1 MMKSEDA
8 APSKLAVSASA
19 AALAAANKSRPST
32 STSTTSTSTST
43 TTSARPAALSASSSS
58 SSRPANKPTNTG
70 PVAVEKA
77 TLTMSDEQSTERAYG
92 NVSEE
97 NWTALADA
105 NWKTRLQ
112 GTLKRGLV
120 WI

>member
-1 MMKSEDA
+1 MMKSDDS
-8 APSKLAVSASA
+8 APSKPAVSASA
-19 AALAAANKSRPST
+19 AALAAAGKSRPST
-32 STSTTSTSTST
+32 TTSTSTSTT

-58 SSRPANKPTNTG
+58 ASRPANKPANTT
-70 PVAVEKA
+70 PANVVEKA

-92 NVSEE
+92 IVSEE

-112 GTLKRGLV
+112 GTFKRV
-120 WI
+120 